1 MKRLNIAITTG
12 LLTALT
18 MFATAPVAA
27 KEWKTVRIATEG
39 AYSPWNFHDAGGKL
53 VGFEIDLA
61 QEICKRAKIQCEIT
75 AHDWSGAIP
84 ALNAGKFDAIMSG
97 MNINAR
103 RREAIDFSVPYAVVP
118 LSFASLASSP
128 LAKLPRGKKFDL
140 VKDPAG
146 TQEAINGLKAAFKG
160 KTFGVLTA
168 TGSSAWI
175 EKEFGNDIQINRY
188 KTAEQHD
195 LDMKAGRID
204 AAVAQE
210 TYWVATIA
218 KPENQSLVMFGPLFV
233 GGALGE
239 GVAVGI
245 RKQEPALKKL
255 LDEQIEAMKKDGSL
269 KALMQK
275 WFKTDLTP

>member
-1 MKRLNIAITTG
+1 MKPILNTIVS
-12 LLTALT
+12 LLLALVSMLIST
-18 MFATAPVAA
+18 QVTA
-27 KEWKTVRIATEG
+27 KEWKVVRIATEG
-39 AYSPWNFHDAGGKL
+39 AYSPWNFHDSTGKL

-61 QEICKRAKIQCEIT
+61 QELCKRAKVQCQIS
-75 AHDWSGAIP
+75 AQDWNSAIP
-84 ALNAGKFDAIMSG
+84 ALNSGKFDAIMSG

-103 RREAIDFSVPYAVVP
+103 RREAIDFSVPYASVP
-118 LSFASLASSP
+118 LSFATLDSNP

-146 TQEAINGLKAAFKG
+146 TQQAVNDLKVAFKG

-175 EKEFGNDIQINRY
+175 EKEFGDLIQIQKY

-204 AAVAQE
+204 GAVAQE

-218 KPENQSLVMFGPLFV
+218 KPENQKLVMFGPLFI

-245 RKQEPALKKL
+245 RKQEPELKKL
-255 LDEQIEAMKKDGSL
+255 LDDQIDAVKADGTL
-269 KALMQK
+269 KTLMIK